1 MQGCSKD
8 ISNKYLAIV
17 DVEVVEVGSFKKI
30 RFFPVKIEVI
40 QRIVNHPTIHASRNA
55 FLSGG

>member
-1 MQGCSKD
+1 MQGCSKN
-8 ISNKYLAIV
+8 SFHLATV
-17 DVEVVEVGSFKKI
+17 DVEVANFKKI

-40 QRIVNHPTIHASRNA
+40 QRIVNHPTTHTSRNA

>member
-8 ISNKYLAIV
+8 ISNKYLATV

-30 RFFPVKIEVI
+30 RFFLVEIEVI
-40 QRIVNHPTIHASRNA
+40 QRIVNHPTIHASRNV